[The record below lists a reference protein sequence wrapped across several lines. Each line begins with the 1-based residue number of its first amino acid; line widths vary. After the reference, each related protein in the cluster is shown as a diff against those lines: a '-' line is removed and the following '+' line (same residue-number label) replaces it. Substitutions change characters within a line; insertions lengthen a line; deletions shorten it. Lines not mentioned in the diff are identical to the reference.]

1 MNIESVREYCLSL
14 PLVTEDFPFD
24 ETTLAFRIMGKIF
37 ACLDLERPE
46 WVTMKC
52 NADYALELRE
62 VHPEIEGAWHWNKK
76 YWNQVNLYGTLEDDF
91 IQALI
96 RHSYSEVVKKLKK
109 QERMEPTEIVVD
121 KDSQKEEDALEEEND
136 SQKKN
141 PEDNGIDIEGQP
153 AEDTDTG
160 IYFDD
165 SNAPESE
172 ADDEYIEL
180 DGF

>member
-1 MNIESVREYCLSL
+1 M
-14 PLVTEDFPFD
+14 
-24 ETTLAFRIMGKIF
+24 
-37 ACLDLERPE
+37 
-46 WVTMKC
+46 
-52 NADYALELRE
+52 
-62 VHPEIEGAWHWNKK
+62 
-76 YWNQVNLYGTLEDDF
+76 
-91 IQALI
+91 
-96 RHSYSEVVKKLKK
+96 
-109 QERMEPTEIVVD
+109 D
-121 KDSQKEEDALEEEND
+121 KDSQKEEESLKEEND

-180 DGF
+180 NGF